1 LTLSNTTQQR
11 YSNSLANQRQRLLNY
26 LKQNRSITTL
36 EARHKLDIMHP
47 SGRIK
52 ELKEDG
58 YYIVTNWRIDTTPEG
73 KTHRVAE
80 YILMP
85 KNTLSGNGGISHE

>member
-1 LTLSNTTQQR
+1 MTLINTPQQAH
-11 YSNSLANQRQRLLNY
+11 SNSLASQRQRLLKH
-26 LKQNRSITTL
+26 LQQNRSITTL

-47 SGRIK
+47 SGRVK

-58 YYIVTNWRIDTTPEG
+58 HYIVTNWRIDTTPEG

-80 YILMP
+80 YILTP
-85 KNTLSGNGGISHE
+85 KKTPSENGGVYYG

>member
-1 LTLSNTTQQR
+1 MNNNLNTLQAH
-11 YSNSLANQRQRLLNY
+11 SNSLTSQRQRLLNY
-26 LKQNRSITTL
+26 LKENRSITTL

-58 YYIVTNWRIDTTPEG
+58 DYIVTNWRIDTTPEG

-85 KNTLSGNGGISHE
+85 KNTLSENGGIRYE